1 MAGSFTREL
10 QRRNVFRVA
19 GMYVVV
25 SWLLMQVGDVMF
37 SALHLPDW
45 TITMLVAFLILG
57 FPIAVILAWA
67 YEVTPEGIKR
77 TSAVDTN
84 ESITRL
90 TGRKINHSIIA
101 ALALAVVFLL
111 GRLWFLEDASPV
123 GATSA
128 PDKSIAV
135 LPFGNRSADKE
146 NAEFFADGIQD
157 ELLTLLSQLGELK
170 VTSRTSVERLDPK
183 LSIPQIGTL
192 LGVAT
197 VLEGQVQR
205 AGDRVRINVQLIDAT
220 REDHIWASTYDRV
233 LTAGNVFDV
242 QSEIARA
249 IADAL
254 NVQLSTNDEALI
266 RSVPTQNTEALN
278 QYMLGRHLLARGSF
292 ESYKLAVIHFDK
304 ATELDPGYAQAWV
317 AIANTASQ
325 MLNTGSIDVAQY
337 LSMAERPITT
347 ALQLNDRLSEAHA
360 QLATLHWRAGDL
372 EAAEA
377 SFERALELNPR
388 DQDSLIAY
396 GRYLRITNRPQQA
409 ISLLEKALQADP
421 LDVELLFE
429 LGKAEM
435 YSGHPEE
442 YVQYGKRIL
451 DINPSVTNGYVAL
464 LQGYLWMGRYD
475 LLWPWFLKSMASDPE
490 DFEMAPHLAYYSE
503 MLGEP
508 DWADRYLA
516 LGLSIGP
523 GEPAGLKCQAQILAH
538 RGQAGEALAIAR
550 QALKANLDDRWFS
563 NQVFLR
569 LVRDEALRTGE
580 FLESLA
586 WYKNRYPDLFTDP
599 PAITIDNVN
608 AAADLALLLQRSGEK
623 HAAEV
628 LIDAGIAWFSNTQP
642 PGVHGYLVNIVDV
655 EFLAL
660 RGDVTGALAALDQA
674 VSGGWN
680 FNWRWALGN
689 PNLDSLRESPQFEA
703 IAAKLESDMVTQL
716 KAIQALP
723 YQGELDLR

>member
-37 SALHLPDW
+37 SALHLPEW

-90 TGRKINHSIIA
+90 TGRKINYSIIA
-101 ALALAVVFLL
+101 ALALALVFLL
-111 GRLWFLEDASPV
+111 GRLWLLEDASPV
-123 GATSA
+123 GATST

-183 LSIPQIGTL
+183 LSVPQIGAL

-205 AGDRVRINVQLIDAT
+205 AGDRVRINVQLIDAA

-233 LTAGNVFDV
+233 LTAENVFDV

-249 IADAL
+249 IAEAL
-254 NVQLSTNDEALI
+254 HVQLSANDEALI

-278 QYMLGRHLLARGSF
+278 QYMLGRHLLAIGSF
-292 ESYKLAVIHFDK
+292 DSYKQAVIHFDK
-304 ATELDPGYAQAWV
+304 ATELDPGYAQAW
-317 AIANTASQ
+317 IGMANTAG
-325 MLNTGSIDVAQY
+325 MLLNIGSIDVPQY
-337 LSMAERPITT
+337 LSMAGPAITR
-347 ALQLNDRLSEAHA
+347 ALQLDDQLPAAHA
-360 QLATLHWRAGDL
+360 QLGNLHWRAGDL
-372 EAAEA
+372 EAAEV
-377 SFERALELNPR
+377 SFKRALELNPR
-388 DQDSLIAY
+388 DPDSLETY
-396 GRYLRITNRPQQA
+396 GRYLRTTNRPQQA
-409 ISLLEKALQADP
+409 IPVLEKALAADP
-421 LDVELLFE
+421 LSNDLLFE
-429 LGKAEM
+429 LGKSEM
-435 YSGHPEE
+435 YSGHPEKN
-442 YVQYGKRIL
+442 VLYGKRIL
-451 DINPSVTNGYVAL
+451 DINPSFTNGYIAL
-464 LQGYLWMGRYD
+464 LQAYLWMGRYD
-475 LLWPWFLKSMASDPE
+475 LMWPWYLESMASDPE
-490 DFEMAPHLAYYSE
+490 DFEMAPHMAYYSE
-503 MLGEP
+503 TLGEP
-508 DWADRYLA
+508 AWADRYLE
-516 LGLSIGP
+516 LGLRIGP
-523 GEPAGLKCQAQILAH
+523 GEPAGLMCQAQILAH

-550 QALKANLDDRWFS
+550 QALQANLDDRWS
-563 NQVFLR
+563 SDQVFLR

-580 FLESLA
+580 FEESLA
-586 WYKNRYPDLFTDP
+586 WYRHRNPELFADSPT
-599 PAITIDNVN
+599 ITINNVN
-608 AAADLALLLQRSGEK
+608 AAADLALLLQRSGAK
-623 HAAEV
+623 QAADV
-628 LIDAGIAWFSNTQP
+628 LIETGLAWFAKTQP
-642 PGVHGYLVNIVDV
+642 VGVHGYLLEIVDV

-660 RGDVTGALAALDQA
+660 RGDTAGALAALDQA

-680 FNWRWALGN
+680 AGWRWPFSS

-703 IAAKLESDMVTQL
+703 ITAKLESDMVTQL